1 MLVNVARH
9 CYIVHAEKG
18 SARVSQGAD
27 MKQQWVGDDV
37 WQQLDP
43 RAGALTRGQRRRAV
57 TATTAAAGILVAGF
71 AIYRSGFVWARAAYD
86 RHTGLASSTSVNPAI
101 IALQVPVKNTGWTT
115 IRVTGIGQDGPGLRL
130 VRPGDTVGM
139 EQVSELQGKPLPFDL
154 HPGQTVI
161 LAIGYRVTDCEA
173 VPSGPFPIA
182 VRVDRPWGTQTISIP
197 LPQQTQW
204 PDDGASTSGP
214 TMVVNPPGIEWQKA
228 AADQAC
234 HPRLG

>member
-9 CYIVHAEKG
+9 CYIVHAERN
-18 SARVSQGAD
+18 SARISQGAG
-27 MKQQWVGDDV
+27 MKQQWVDDDV

-43 RAGALTRGQRRRAV
+43 HAGALSRGQRRRAV
-57 TATTAAAGILVAGF
+57 AASAAAAVILVAGF
-71 AIYRSGFVWARAAYD
+71 AIDRSGFVWARAAYD
-86 RHTGLASSTSVNPAI
+86 PDSALQSSVSVNPAI
-101 IALQVPVKNTGWTT
+101 IAREVPVTNTGWTT
-115 IRVTGIGQDGPGLRL
+115 IHVTGIGQDGPGLRL

-139 EQVSELQGKPLPFDL
+139 KQVLELRGASLPFDL

-161 LAIGYRVTDCEA
+161 LAVGYRVTDCDA

-182 VRVDRPWGTQTISIP
+182 VRIDRPWGTQTIH
-197 LPQQTQW
+197 LAVPQQ
-204 PDDGASTSGP
+204 PPSASMAKTNGLDS
-214 TMVVNPPGIEWQKA
+214 VEWQKA